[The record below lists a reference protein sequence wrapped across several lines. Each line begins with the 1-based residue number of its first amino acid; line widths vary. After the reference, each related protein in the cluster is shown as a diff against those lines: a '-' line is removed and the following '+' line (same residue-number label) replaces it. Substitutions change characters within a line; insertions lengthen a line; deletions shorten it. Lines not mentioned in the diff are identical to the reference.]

1 MPFQKGQRP
10 PKKGEKLSVTPAN
23 AELTSAD
30 IDAVKEAM
38 AVKPESAP
46 LPPVSAE
53 AVKPVTP
60 GFDDFYAL
68 TVDYITTPSG
78 NPLEGKDGTISRSAL
93 YEAGVNIEAQL
104 QMGAIRHIGR
114 MEV

>member
-1 MPFQKGQRP
+1 MPFQKGHRP

-30 IDAVKEAM
+30 IDAVQEAM
-38 AVKPESAP
+38 TKPESAP

-53 AVKPVTP
+53 AAKPVTP

-68 TVDYITTPSG
+68 MVDYITTPSG

-104 QMGAIRHIGR
+104 QMGAIRHIGK
-114 MEV
+114 MAI